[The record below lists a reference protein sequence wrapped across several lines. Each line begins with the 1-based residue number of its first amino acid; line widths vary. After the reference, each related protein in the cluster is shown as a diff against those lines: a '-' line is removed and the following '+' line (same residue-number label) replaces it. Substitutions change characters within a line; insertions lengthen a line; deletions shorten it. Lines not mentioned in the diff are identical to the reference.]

1 MMQFRPPV
9 VMQCTY
15 RGSILKNC
23 IKLEKQVYR
32 MTTPVILCGLSLRQ
46 LVIDGW
52 MVTNCQTSPVF
63 YPWSLV
69 RCWMGQ
75 QVTKYKESAV
85 LSFSWHSWSV

>member
-46 LVIDGW
+46 LVIDG
-52 MVTNCQTSPVF
+52 
-63 YPWSLV
+63 
-69 RCWMGQ
+69 
-75 QVTKYKESAV
+75 
-85 LSFSWHSWSV
+85 